1 MYGWR
6 ARIGYISPCPGEGEI
21 LDFYQIAPSGV
32 SLVVATLSVQ
42 RIDEKSLSSALSDPL
57 DRAIRDSAD
66 EEVDF
71 IVLAGEPMVFLN
83 GYGSEQVLNN
93 RAKQITSIPFTHN
106 LPCVVEALRHLHVR
120 KIALATPYI
129 VKDAEG
135 RDVTY
140 EKWRAYIKGAEFEL
154 VGFKTLGQ
162 PSNRDISHLPLYAS
176 YRLAKEVYEEAGE
189 RPEAIYIPC
198 GRWPAVRNISKLEYD
213 LGIPVV
219 TSIQAWTWKAL
230 KEVNIREVQAG
241 YGRLFDGW
249 SQKQ

>member
-6 ARIGYISPCPGEGEI
+6 ARIGYVSPCPGEGEV

-42 RIDEKSLSSALSDPL
+42 RIDQKSLSSALSEPL
-57 DRAIRDSAD
+57 DRAIRDLAE

-71 IVLAGEPMVFLN
+71 IVLAGEPMVFLG
-83 GYGSEQVLNN
+83 GYGSEQHLND
-93 RAKQITSIPFTHN
+93 RAKKITSIPFTHN
-106 LPCVVEALRHLHVR
+106 LPCAVEALRHLGVR
-120 KIALATPYI
+120 RVAMAMPYI
-129 VKDAEG
+129 VRDGEG

-140 EKWRAYIKGAEFEL
+140 ERWASYMKGAGFEL

-162 PSNRDISHLPLYAS
+162 PSNRDISYLPVYAS
-176 YRLAKEVYEEAGE
+176 YRLAREVYEESGE

-198 GRWPAVRNISKLEYD
+198 GRWPAARNISKLEYD

-219 TSIQAWTWKAL
+219 TSIQAWAWKAL
-230 KEVNIREVQAG
+230 KEVNIREVQVG
-241 YGRLFDGW
+241 FGRLFEGW
-249 SQKQ
+249 SKRN